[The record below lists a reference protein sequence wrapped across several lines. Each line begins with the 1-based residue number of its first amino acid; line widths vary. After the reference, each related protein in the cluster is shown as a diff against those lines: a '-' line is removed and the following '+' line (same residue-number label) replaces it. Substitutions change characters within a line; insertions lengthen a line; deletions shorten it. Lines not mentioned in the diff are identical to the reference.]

1 MKNLWN
7 ELSTG
12 YKIFGAIVI
21 IGAIVV
27 LIFGH

>member
-1 MKNLWN
+1 MKSFWN
-7 ELSTG
+7 ELGLG